1 MRRVDTVPTEGHV
14 GLLSL
19 ATVHSMPMSE
29 QGSATNS
36 SSVGCLIVT
45 CVRAVAEAQRAEQTF
60 RQHHPEALVRVVVV
74 DDRFGEACRG
84 KQHWQGLRS
93 EDRELARLMMSHD
106 PVVVQRAVVPS
117 VALATMAELGV
128 GQLLSIPDDSETLR
142 PFPLDAL
149 RNVEGLHVF
158 RVRQSD
164 PPSDGRLPDQRNEIE
179 SGTVDQR
186 CFLVGGPAGQ
196 NVLREWAAKL
206 ARNPL
211 ENSDHFDAVDTNWL
225 DVFALRLDDVFVH
238 PPCVGSYRNA
248 DELPL
253 DKATVFRFPAFRVD
267 RPWILSTFG
276 GEWPRIVLSD
286 HPELEDLVRTRTA
299 AIALFS
305 SSTPGL
311 QDPYGRLPNGHSVD
325 SIMRSLY
332 RSELVAALREGQP
345 EPPNPFVVGE
355 AQRFSA
361 WLAEAVDGPLS
372 RYLVALRRSR
382 PDIGA
387 LFANDPDAYILW
399 ARRDAV
405 RLGMWAPNAP
415 GSSTDLTRRSG
426 DAGIDAGVDA
436 VGDVSGASTMQTE
449 IRGGVAN
456 ASGVNVVGLL
466 SAQLGIG
473 ESGRLTLHTLRDS
486 KVPFSIVDHDAT
498 VSKRDSSLL
507 SKFVERPTGFPFD
520 VDLLLVN
527 ADQTEQTLASLGR
540 GGRRERP
547 TIGLWAWEVQQFP
560 ERMHSAFAFVDE
572 VWAMSDF
579 ARDALQGAASRHG
592 VGVHTF
598 PMRLPEVTA
607 AADPRQSVEVLAG
620 LGLKRGVP
628 FFTFAFDY
636 FSVAERKQPWAVVEA
651 FRRAFPHERPNGPC
665 LVLKSINHEYRRTD
679 RERLLYAIG
688 GRSDVIVIERY
699 LPAAERDAL
708 IRGAA
713 AYVSL
718 HRAEGFGLTLA
729 EAMSVGTPTIS
740 TGWSGNMQFM
750 NDSNSFLVPCQLIDI
765 SADTP
770 VYAGLGQW
778 ADPDLDVAAQLMQRV
793 LEDPVEARRRADQAA
808 LDVMRHNSSGAD
820 VAFLLARLRAV
831 RQHSSTHDRSPFSAA
846 NRPQPSAFATTQRS
860 FDS

>member
-1 MRRVDTVPTEGHV
+1 
-14 GLLSL
+14 
-19 ATVHSMPMSE
+19 MPMSE

-60 RQHHPEALVRVVVV
+60 RQHHPEIPVRVVVV

-84 KQHWQGLRS
+84 KPHWQGLRS

-106 PVVVQRAVVPS
+106 PGAVQRAVLPS
-117 VALATMAELGV
+117 VALATMAELVV
-128 GQLLSIPDDSETLR
+128 GQLLSLPDDSETLR
-142 PFPLDAL
+142 PFPLDAF
-149 RNVEGLHVF
+149 RDVEGLHVF

-179 SGTVDQR
+179 TGTIDQQ
-186 CFLVGGPAGQ
+186 CFVVCGRAGQ
-196 NVLREWAAKL
+196 NMLREWAAKL

-225 DVFALRLDDVFVH
+225 DVLALRLNDVFVH
-238 PPCVGSYRNA
+238 PPRVGSYRNA

-253 DKATVFRFPAFRVD
+253 EDATVFQFPAFRVD
-267 RPWILSTFG
+267 RPWVLSTFG

-286 HPELEDLVRTRTA
+286 RPELEELVRTRTA

-311 QDPYGRLPNGHSVD
+311 PDPYGRLPNGHRVD

-332 RSELVAALREGQP
+332 RSELVSALREGHP

-355 AQRFSA
+355 AQRFTT
-361 WLAEAVDGPLS
+361 WLGEPVDGPLS

-405 RLGMWAPNAP
+405 RLGLWAPSAH
-415 GSSTDLTRRSG
+415 GSSSHGTRRTG
-426 DAGIDAGVDA
+426 KAA
-436 VGDVSGASTMQTE
+436 VDVSGALTMQTE
-449 IRGGVAN
+449 IRDGVASP
-456 ASGVNVVGLL
+456 SGVNVVGLL

-473 ESGRLTLHTLRDS
+473 ESGRLTLRTLQDS

-498 VSKRDSSLL
+498 VSERDSSLL
-507 SKFVERPTGFPFD
+507 STFAERPTGFRFD

-527 ADQTEQTLASLGR
+527 ADQTAQTLATLGR

-572 VWAMSDF
+572 VWSMSDF

-592 VGVHTF
+592 IGVHTF

-607 AADPRQSVEVLAG
+607 AADPRQSVEALAR
-620 LGLKRGVP
+620 LGLKQGVP

-651 FRRAFPHERPNGPC
+651 FRRAFPHERPNGPH

-679 RERLLYAIG
+679 RERLHYAIG
-688 GRSDVIVIERY
+688 ARADVIVIERY

-729 EAMSVGTPTIS
+729 EAMSVGTPTIA

-750 NDSNSFLVPCQLIDI
+750 NDNNSFLVPSRLIDI

-808 LDVMRHNSSGAD
+808 FDVTRRNSSGAD

-831 RQHSSTHDRSPFSAA
+831 RQRSITHDRSPFSAA
-846 NRPQPSAFATTQRS
+846 NRPQPSAFATMQRS